1 MNLAPAKLDS
11 LMRAERY
18 TDAANA
24 GAMNCIECG
33 CCTFVCP
40 AKRQLTQSIRVVKRI
55 EGDRRRKAAAA
66 AKAAE
71 AAKSAEAKKEG

>member
-1 MNLAPAKLDS
+1 
-11 LMRAERY
+11 
-18 TDAANA
+18 
-24 GAMNCIECG
+24 MNCIECG

-71 AAKSAEAKKEG
+71 AAKASEAKKEG